1 MTHPIAY
8 VVLLTFGQLPP
19 PLWLVNAAVYERP
32 LSENLCRVSLIAI
45 YIGAVAGL
53 FYTGNI
59 RCGSNPDGSNLDCP
73 IVPIVNL
80 SKNQET
86 SMSVAVMTLAL
97 FGLVFLTCCHIFL
110 IALQKL
116 RVRFI
121 LYGFIEYSHNFASV
135 GVRIAEIV
143 QF

>member
-1 MTHPIAY
+1 MYSI
-8 VVLLTFGQLPP
+8 F
-19 PLWLVNAAVYERP
+19 N
-32 LSENLCRVSLIAI
+32 AI

-121 LYGFIEYSHNFASV
+121 LYGFIGYSHNFANILRPLASESPKLSNYLYK
-135 GVRIAEIV
+135 IYV
-143 QF
+143 QLLQCFLNTTLEANDPKSG